1 MLDPFLAASA
11 PPQHLPGVLHSLE
24 PTLNRFGYLALALVF
39 LEDFGVPVP
48 GETVLIIAA
57 VYAGTGRFNVWLV
70 ALLGF
75 LAAILGDNVGFAI
88 GHFGGRPLAERFG
101 KYIFLTPERL
111 DKTASFFDRHGGK
124 VIVIARFVEG
134 LRQANG
140 IIAGITGMH
149 WTKFVPFNA
158 LGAALWVAVWVSIG
172 YFSGSNIDSI
182 YHTATK
188 YEAVFGIVVGLLI
201 VAWIAWRVWKHQKGR
216 AAKIAAMADDAM
228 SDRTEAESP
237 TADATEPTTTEPTT
251 TEPTTTEPTSP
262 QSPSPTDRP
271 RPLPLR
277 VQKRPSRRLDRLQR
291 RPATRPAL
299 DLGVPV
305 GVEVLID
312 REEVRDLGAKLAR
325 QVVDVLERV
334 PTRVVQRHA
343 HDVVV
348 GTLLVGHLEQPDRL
362 GQDVAAGEGRL

>member
-1 MLDPFLAASA
+1 MLDPLLAASA

-111 DKTASFFDRHGGK
+111 DKTAAFFDRHGGK

-201 VAWIAWRVWKHQKGR
+201 VAWIARRVWKHQKGR
-216 AAKIAAMADDAM
+216 AAKIAASSESAMADRNE
-228 SDRTEAESP
+228 SDDPA
-237 TADATEPTTTEPTT
+237 
-251 TEPTTTEPTSP
+251 
-262 QSPSPTDRP
+262 P
-271 RPLPLR
+271 RPTPPPPETPAGPPR
-277 VQKRPSRRLDRLQR
+277 SPPAPPRDPPSR
-291 RPATRPAL
+291 
-299 DLGVPV
+299 
-305 GVEVLID
+305 
-312 REEVRDLGAKLAR
+312 
-325 QVVDVLERV
+325 
-334 PTRVVQRHA
+334 
-343 HDVVV
+343 
-348 GTLLVGHLEQPDRL
+348 
-362 GQDVAAGEGRL
+362 

>member
-1 MLDPFLAASA
+1 MIDPLLAASA

-24 PTLNRFGYLALALVF
+24 PTLNRFGYLALALIF

-70 ALLGF
+70 GLIGF

-111 DKTASFFDRHGGK
+111 DKTANFFDRHGGK

-158 LGAALWVAVWVSIG
+158 LGAALWVGVWVSIG

-182 YHTATK
+182 YATATR
-188 YEAVFGIVVGLLI
+188 YEAVFGIVVGVLVL
-201 VAWIAWRVWKHQKGR
+201 AWIARRVWKHQKGR
-216 AAKIAAMADDAM
+216 AAKIAAQSESTMSERTESESAM
-228 SDRTEAESP
+228 SERTESESAMSERTETSTTGPAERDP
-237 TADATEPTTTEPTT
+237 TATGSTATDSTEPTAPDPPDVGSTGTDSSVPDPDATGSTESTEPDARATEPEAPATEP
-251 TEPTTTEPTSP
+251 EA
-262 QSPSPTDRP
+262 
-271 RPLPLR
+271 
-277 VQKRPSRRLDRLQR
+277 
-291 RPATRPAL
+291 PATERGPAQ
-299 DLGVPV
+299 
-305 GVEVLID
+305 
-312 REEVRDLGAKLAR
+312 RDI
-325 QVVDVLERV
+325 
-334 PTRVVQRHA
+334 
-343 HDVVV
+343 
-348 GTLLVGHLEQPDRL
+348 
-362 GQDVAAGEGRL
+362 